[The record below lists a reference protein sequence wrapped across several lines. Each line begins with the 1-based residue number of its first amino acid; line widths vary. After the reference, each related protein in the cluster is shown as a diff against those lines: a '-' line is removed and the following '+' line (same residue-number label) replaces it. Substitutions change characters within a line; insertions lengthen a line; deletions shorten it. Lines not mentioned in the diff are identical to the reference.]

1 MPTIDPAEIEEY
13 LHHHIP
19 ISRAMGVRV
28 ESVDAS
34 GVRLT
39 APLAPNVNHRRT
51 AFGGSVGALAILSAW
66 ALVHARLREMGSPG
80 RVVIQR
86 SSLEYLHPIHH
97 DFEAW
102 CPAPEA
108 ERWERFTETLERRGR
123 ARITLDSEVRED
135 GRVAGRFHG
144 AFVALVGAPRER

>member
-1 MPTIDPAEIEEY
+1 MAIDREQIEEF
-13 LHHHIP
+13 LHRNIP
-19 ISRAMGVRV
+19 ISLEMGVRV
-28 ESVDAS
+28 EVVDES
-34 GVRLT
+34 GVRLI

-51 AFGGSVGALAILSAW
+51 AFGGSVGSLAILSAW

-86 SSLEYLHPIHH
+86 SSFEYLHPIHA

-102 CPAPEA
+102 CAAPEA
-108 ERWERFTETLERRGR
+108 QVWDRFTETLARRGR
-123 ARITLDSEVRED
+123 ARISLHSEVREN

-144 AFVALVGAPRER
+144 AFVAQVAPPPDK